1 MDFQTKLDQLQTR
14 IDQLEK
20 DLEDKT
26 KELVPAAAEKTEL
39 QIQIADLEKEKSELQ
54 NEDSDLKN
62 GQLQDLGLEDFGRE
76 DPNQDRNVKN
86 SDTEHQS
93 LGVTDVLSHDGHQNL
108 DSDREKEGQRRVP
121 DVEASDG
128 ECDDLEALVEKYNR
142 NRKREN
148 QTCNNDEEEV
158 QILDQVQQPSTARS
172 DDTFRFSVTDISK
185 LTKSVASHPTYVYGY
200 PWRIA
205 IKPKQDGDT
214 KNLGFFL
221 HCYSHISY
229 QKDFTFSCQASVQL
243 RVVSHK
249 KNDFTK
255 TKTFS
260 HLFCAKNSFKGF
272 SKFMSWDDLVDP
284 ENGFVKDDTVTFEAK
299 VAICP
304 DSLLQVPNLRL
315 FTFQLFKT

>member
-1 MDFQTKLDQLQTR
+1 MFHFQNDHLKQRCDELKKKRETEKKDFQTP
-14 IDQLEK
+14 ENP
-20 DLEDKT
+20 
-26 KELVPAAAEKTEL
+26 V
-39 QIQIADLEKEKSELQ
+39 
-54 NEDSDLKN
+54 
-62 GQLQDLGLEDFGRE
+62 
-76 DPNQDRNVKN
+76 
-86 SDTEHQS
+86 
-93 LGVTDVLSHDGHQNL
+93 
-108 DSDREKEGQRRVP
+108 KEGQYRVP

-128 ECDDLEALVEKYNR
+128 ECDDLEALVEKY
-142 NRKREN
+142 RKLEN
-148 QTCNNDEEEV
+148 QTCNDDEEEV

-172 DDTFRFSVTDISK
+172 DDTFRFSVADISK
-185 LTKSVASHPTYVYGY
+185 LTKSVASHTTYVYGY

-221 HCYSHISY
+221 HCHSHISHL
-229 QKDFTFSCQASVQL
+229 TWSCQASVEL

-249 KNDFTK
+249 KNDF